1 MNRPGGLNTWH
12 IPYIGSFGIAATD
25 FYRGYPNPVTGE
37 IGLFRRTE
45 SDAERDISL
54 MMENPGRAV
63 KLMAIPVGFALLIA
77 QINSFVDAAW
87 CATLGSNALAVIG
100 LSSALYLILVG
111 IGTGI
116 GVGGS
121 TAVAR
126 RIGLG
131 DHGGANSRASHA
143 IALILAIS
151 LILTPVLLI
160 LRRPLLTL
168 MGAGVLLDDAS
179 DYVIPMFL
187 GSSMIMLSGVIA
199 GLLRAENAVKRSVA
213 ILVMGSV
220 LNLILDPVFIFY
232 FDLGVTGSPVATVT
246 ATTIANSVGV
256 YWYLRR
262 KMYVRPSLRKFRFRK
277 DLLNDILYVG
287 TPQTTELVFINAV
300 NLLLNWFVI
309 SSAGPEG
316 LAIYTM
322 PFIFINMAT
331 IPATAVATAL
341 IPICSVAFARR
352 DYDRAWQ
359 VYHDIVR
366 ITLIF
371 VILLGIAVFI
381 GAEYLVTAFT
391 YSPDSA
397 GLRPE
402 MAMALRIYCLCLPF
416 WGMIPLGSAMLQSL
430 RKAQK
435 STLSAVI
442 RNLMLIGFYAFAS
455 TISLEAILWSFALVE
470 VIGGTMMYL
479 WGTWA
484 FKSEKS
490 RYLIPENS
498 VSGSS

>member
-1 MNRPGGLNTWH
+1 M
-12 IPYIGSFGIAATD
+12 D
-25 FYRGYPNPVTGE
+25 
-37 IGLFRRTE
+37 LFKRTE
-45 SDAERDISL
+45 SDAERDVSL

-77 QINSFVDAAW
+77 QINSFVDATW
-87 CATLGSNALAVIG
+87 CATLGSDALAIIG

-111 IGTGI
+111 IGVGI
-116 GVGGS
+116 GVGSS

-126 RIGLG
+126 RLGLG
-131 DHGGANSRASHA
+131 DRDGANSRASHA
-143 IALILAIS
+143 IALILMIS
-151 LILTPVLLI
+151 LVLTPTLLI
-160 LRRPLLTL
+160 LRRPLLAL
-168 MGAGVLLDDAS
+168 MGAGDLLDEAS
-179 DYVIPMFL
+179 DYLIPKFL

-213 ILVMGSV
+213 VLVTGSV
-220 LNLILDPVFIFY
+220 LNLMLDPVFIFY
-232 FDLGVTGSPVATVT
+232 FDMGVTGSPTATVT
-246 ATTIANSVGV
+246 ATAIANSVGI
-256 YWYLRR
+256 YWYLRKR
-262 KMYVRPSLRKFRFRK
+262 MYVRPSLRGFRFRK
-277 DLLNDILYVG
+277 DLLDDILYVG
-287 TPQTTELVFINAV
+287 TPQTAELVFINAV

-309 SSAGPEG
+309 NNAGPEG

-352 DYDRAWQ
+352 DYDRAWE
-359 VYHDIVR
+359 VYHSIVR
-366 ITLIF
+366 ITIII
-371 VILLGIAVFI
+371 VMLLGIAVFV
-381 GAEYLVTAFT
+381 GSEYLITAFT

-402 MAMALRIYCLCLPF
+402 MANALRIYCMCLPF
-416 WGMIPLGSAMLQSL
+416 WSIIPLGSAMLQSL

-442 RNLMLIGFYAFAS
+442 RNLLLIAFYAFAS
-455 TISLEAILWSFALVE
+455 SFSLEAILWSFVIAE

-479 WGTWA
+479 WGIWA

-490 RYLIPENS
+490 RYMVQEP
-498 VSGSS
+498 VSTGTL

>member
-1 MNRPGGLNTWH
+1 M
-12 IPYIGSFGIAATD
+12 FK
-25 FYRGYPNPVTGE
+25 
-37 IGLFRRTE
+37 RTE
-45 SDAERDISL
+45 SDAERDVSL

-63 KLMAIPVGFALLIA
+63 KLMAIPLVFALLIA

-87 CATLGSNALAVIG
+87 CATLGSDALAVIG

-131 DHGGANSRASHA
+131 DHEGANSRASHA
-143 IALILAIS
+143 IALIIVIS
-151 LILTPVLLI
+151 LILTPILLI
-160 LRRPLLTL
+160 LRRPLLAL

-179 DYVIPMFL
+179 DYAIPMFL

-213 ILVMGSV
+213 VLITGSV

-232 FDLGVTGSPVATVT
+232 FDLGVTGSPGYRHGHHHSQLCRGILVSEKEDVHPPVPTQIQIQKGYPQRHT
-246 ATTIANSVGV
+246 
-256 YWYLRR
+256 LRWDSADDR
-262 KMYVRPSLRKFRFRK
+262 ACIHQCREPSPELVRHKQRRPGRPGDLHYALHIHQHGHDTRDGGGHRTDTHMLGGLRAQGLRPSL
-277 DLLNDILYVG
+277 
-287 TPQTTELVFINAV
+287 
-300 NLLLNWFVI
+300 
-309 SSAGPEG
+309 AGLSQHYPDHTHIRDPAG
-316 LAIYTM
+316 I
-322 PFIFINMAT
+322 T
-331 IPATAVATAL
+331 I
-341 IPICSVAFARR
+341 
-352 DYDRAWQ
+352 
-359 VYHDIVR
+359 
-366 ITLIF
+366 
-371 VILLGIAVFI
+371 FI

-397 GLRPE
+397 GLKPE
-402 MAMALRIYCLCLPF
+402 MAKALRIYCMCLPF

-442 RNLMLIGFYAFAS
+442 RNLMLIAFYAFAS
-455 TISLEAILWSFALVE
+455 TISLEAIFWSFALVE

-479 WGTWA
+479 WGIWA

-490 RYLIPENS
+490 RYLIPEPGAPGPS
-498 VSGSS
+498 